1 MPLKVFEA
9 LKWASSYLKK
19 KQRDENAGE
28 LLLRHLMK
36 LDRSQ
41 LFANQQ
47 MEIPVETEAEFKAA
61 VEAHI
66 SGTPVQHLMGYEEFY
81 GRKFHVNEH
90 VLIPRPETEE
100 LVYETLK
107 RVKRYFTATA
117 GLKLVDIGT
126 GSSAIASTMK
136 LEMPELDVSASDISE
151 DALKMAR
158 ENAARLG
165 AEVVFYQGDLLQPF
179 IEAGSTF
186 DIVLS
191 NPPYIPNHE
200 KEELSDVVRDH
211 EPHTALFGGEDG
223 LDLYRRFAEELP
235 AVVGDRAI
243 IGFEFGAGQGESVK
257 EIMKKAFPMAEVE
270 VVFDI
275 NGKDRM
281 VFCEL

>member
-1 MPLKVFEA
+1 MKVFEA
-9 LKWASSYLKK
+9 LKWASSYLKEN
-19 KQRDENAGE
+19 QRDENAGE

-36 LDRSQ
+36 LDRPQ

-47 MEIPVETEAEFKAA
+47 MEIPFEAEAEFKAA

-66 SGTPVQHLMGYEEFY
+66 SGTPVQHLIGYEEFY

-100 LVYETLK
+100 LVYEALK
-107 RVKRYFTATA
+107 RVKRYFTGTA

-151 DALKMAR
+151 EALKMAK
-158 ENAARLG
+158 ENAARLE
-165 AEVVFYQGDLLQPF
+165 AEVAFYQGDLLQPF
-179 IEAGSTF
+179 IEAGRTF

-257 EIMKKAFPMAEVE
+257 EIMKKTFPKASVE
-270 VVFDI
+270 VVYDI